1 MPGVISTPGVSQRGD
16 ARGTERGGRSA
27 ADGARR
33 TERGGRSAAELAKLC
48 GASVQMTKINTY
60 FETEAIK
67 STEMQENVSERNEK
81 KSGCTE

>member
-16 ARGTERGGRSA
+16 ARG
-27 ADGARR
+27 